1 MKKLPSN
8 WESKR
13 KRLEWEEAEEE
24 KKRQCAEKGV
34 EYDRAKML
42 DVQADDAERWDAKK
56 RKKKNPDEGFSGKR
70 RWCSSISCFGHCCS
84 IIKRQSQ
91 SEGSILIFRLSVW
104 LCARAV
110 CVYLSSC

>member
-1 MKKLPSN
+1 MLQNEARKLNHQAVVEEDRVKTLPAN

-13 KRLEWEEAEEE
+13 KRLEWEEAEDE

-56 RKKKNPDEGFSGKR
+56 RKKKNPDEGFSG
-70 RWCSSISCFGHCCS
+70 
-84 IIKRQSQ
+84 
-91 SEGSILIFRLSVW
+91 
-104 LCARAV
+104 
-110 CVYLSSC
+110 